1 MRLDGFL
8 ERRPRALEL
17 TAVCEERRV
26 ALRGGEREE
35 VLRAERGLVVR
46 TELTTVRQLLLPV
59 ALLLVRIGEQLDRA
73 QVERVRA
80 AELVRRSRDRAR
92 RGFCGVRV
100 HERPAELTLRE

>member
-1 MRLDGFL
+1 MRLDRLL
-8 ERRPRALEL
+8 EGRPRALEL
-17 TAVCEERRV
+17 AAVCEERRV

-35 VLRAERGLVVR
+35 VLGAERGLVVR
-46 TELTTVRQLLLPV
+46 AQLTAVRELLLPV

-80 AELVRRSRDRAR
+80 AELVRRRDRAR

>member
-17 TAVCEERRV
+17 TAVCKERRV

-46 TELTTVRQLLLPV
+46 TELTTVRQLLLSV

-80 AELVRRSRDRAR
+80 AELVRCRDRAR

>member
-80 AELVRRSRDRAR
+80 AELVRRRDRAR
-92 RGFCGVRV
+92 RGFCSVRV

>member
-46 TELTTVRQLLLPV
+46 TELTTVRQLLLSV

-80 AELVRRSRDRAR
+80 AELRRDRAR

>member
-17 TAVCEERRV
+17 TAVGEARRV
-26 ALRGGEREE
+26 ARRGGEREE
-35 VLRAERGLVVR
+35 VRRTERGLVVR

-80 AELVRRSRDRAR
+80 AELVRRRDRAR